1 MNGLFTD
8 KSTLRLELYT
18 SLGAVKPSTLMSKNA
33 HNNKSSRFDK
43 ILSHQVNVHGQICQ
57 ICQSKISMVQLMIL
71 MNFRLVRSLNIAE
84 PI

>member
-18 SLGAVKPSTLMSKNA
+18 SLGAVKPSTLTSKNA

-43 ILSHQVNVHGQICQ
+43 VLSHQVNVHGQ